1 MRKTNKTLKYYNQTA
16 QTFVQGTIDADLGK
30 LHRRFLKLLPIQ
42 AHILDLGCGSGRDAK
57 AFLDAGY
64 QVTAIDGSE
73 GCCRLAGDYIGQPVL
88 CQTFEELDFDQAFDG
103 VWACASLLHVPYAE
117 LTDIF
122 EKIARALRPG
132 GTLYASFKY
141 GDFEGERNGRYFT
154 DLTEARLAAVM
165 EPVAG
170 LEIVETFVTGDVREG
185 RGDERWLN
193 VVGVKI
199 LKYDN

>member
-1 MRKTNKTLKYYNQTA
+1 MRKTNKTLQYYNQTA
-16 QTFVQGTIDADLGK
+16 QSFVQGTIDADLGK

-57 AFLDAGY
+57 AFMDAGY

-88 CQTFEELDFDQAFDG
+88 CQTFDELDFDQSFDG

-122 EKIARALRPG
+122 ERIARALRPG
-132 GTLYASFKY
+132 GFLYASFKY

-154 DLTEARLAAVM
+154 DLTEARLAAVL

-170 LEIVETFVTGDVREG
+170 LTVVETFVTGDVREG

-193 VVGVKI
+193 IIVNNTKLV
-199 LKYDN
+199 N